1 MSPSERRSAI
11 LDLLCKILHE
21 TTANLAAL
29 FGVTE
34 RTIRRDLV
42 ALSCSYPIQTIRGR
56 YGGIQ
61 LDRELRLDRKFLSP
75 KQDALL
81 RKLARTLQNDDL
93 AVMKSILA

>member
-11 LDLLCKILHE
+11 LDLLCERRHE
-21 TTANLAAL
+21 TTQIWLRCSVSQNVPSAVTWWLSPAL
-29 FGVTE
+29 T
-34 RTIRRDLV
+34 
-42 ALSCSYPIQTIRGR
+42 PIQTIRGR

-61 LDRELRLDRKFLSP
+61 LDRELRRDRKFLSP
-75 KQDALL
+75 KQEALL